1 MLAVSKASSSAGKKK
16 RGRKSNI
23 MKIGKVKIVKKSKKL
38 EKSAPEPD
46 DEGEYEV
53 ILFYR

>member
-1 MLAVSKASSSAGKKK
+1 MLADSKASSSAGKKK